1 MKMTRRNF
9 LSASALTLLSCQL
22 APAARADCLLSDLF
36 HGADTALPPKPLTA
50 KVMDANPFM
59 GRSESNIH
67 HDCYNTDSTDAILP
81 VGICP
86 EVNVAME
93 KTNPNASPA
102 IFFDNFDNPV
112 SPFLGGLAIRDLDAE
127 EVRTIGFFSPAKHD
141 GGGYLIQSSYS
152 FVDGRNLIV
161 CPTSHNHVL
170 MLRATDENGTPL
182 PVFEKVL
189 DINIKEAA
197 ERVLGRS
204 LEQNL
209 LSIVF
214 DYDGNL
220 WFVTG
225 GFRIYPSRGQQ
236 GAMGYISHNAI
247 DAILAGGTADLDH
260 EVHVYAPAPG
270 EGAENGIASCRE
282 GAVILTNLA
291 CYLLRANGGVEVVWR
306 TPYDSVGAKDSRE
319 GAATTGGGLAWGGG
333 CSPSLSRELVFFT
346 DNLETVSLMAV
357 DIHTGEV
364 AASHPVIDELPANMP
379 VSVENSAIVYDH
391 GNGRVS
397 TIVCNW
403 FGAGSPNLAKP
414 DSDSSIQSYENIYDR
429 NWLLK
434 GNCMIMPGVERVDT
448 IRTADGW
455 TMKSIWCRDDLSDTS
470 MMKLSTATGYI
481 YGFVQDVD
489 SGMWQYIVLDFDT
502 GKTVLTVDVA
512 SLYGYN
518 NMAIGM
524 YAGRDGNKLYCPT
537 GYIYGFVQDV
547 DSGMWQYIVLDFD
560 TGKTVLTVDV
570 ASLYGYNNM
579 AIGMYA
585 GRDGNKLY
593 CPTGYKELLRLQDRF
608 VFLPEMPYRKVDLD
622 KTSRRVLSA
631 AEFQAAGGAGT
642 PASWLHTATLDNLHP
657 ATTVSFRINGLTGNA
672 ADYKL
677 FALGTDGRYH
687 EVSDWHFDDAPARLS
702 AKKVYTICLTAQD
715 GGSFDLS
722 PDTKEVTL
730 SIVLAR

>member
-1 MKMTRRNF
+1 MKKRKIIH
-9 LSASALTLLSCQL
+9 SALSLSLTAALCLSMAACGGTQTPADSVAASQPS
-22 APAARADCLLSDLF
+22 APSAVVQPSAAETTSA
-36 HGADTALPPKPLTA
+36 ALPVKALNPKQVEENPYMA
-50 KVMDANPFM
+50 KSDA
-59 GRSESNIH
+59 NIH
-67 HDCYNTDSTDAILP
+67 HDGYNTDSTDEILP
-81 VGICP
+81 LAICP
-86 EVNVAME
+86 EINVSYE
-93 KTNPNASPA
+93 TTNANASPA
-102 IFFDNFDNPV
+102 IYFDSYGHAVVPL
-112 SPFLGGLAIRDLDAE
+112 LGGIAIRDLNAE
-127 EVRTIGFFSPAKHD
+127 ETKTLGYFSPKKHD
-141 GGGYLIQSSYS
+141 GGGYVIQSSYTFMDAS
-152 FVDGRNLIV
+152 NRIV
-161 CPTSHNHVL
+161 CPTSNNHVL
-170 MLRATDENGTPL
+170 MLRATDENGNVL
-182 PVFEKVL
+182 PEFEKVL
-189 DINIKEAA
+189 DIDIKAAAEAA
-197 ERVLGRS
+197 LGKE
-204 LEQNL
+204 LTQNL
-209 LSIVF
+209 LSVVF

-220 WFVTG
+220 WFATG
-225 GFRIYPSRGQQ
+225 GFRIYPQRQQQ
-236 GAMGYISHNAI
+236 GVIGYIAHSAI
-247 DAILAGGTADLDH
+247 DAILNGKQTDLSKAVFVH
-260 EVHVYAPAPG
+260 ELTPG
-270 EGAENGIASCRE
+270 EGAENGIAASKE
-282 GAVILTNLA
+282 GAVILTNQN
-291 CYLLRANGGVEVVWR
+291 CYLLRANNGVEAVWC
-306 TPYDSVGAKDSRE
+306 TPYKSAGAKVSGE
-319 GAATTGGGLAWGGG
+319 GDKTTGGGLAWGGG
-333 CSPSLSRELVFFT
+333 CSPTLTPNLVLFT
-346 DNLETVSLMAV
+346 DNQDPVNLLALDMK
-357 DIHTGEV
+357 TGEV
-364 AASHPVIDELPANMP
+364 VASTPVLDDLPEGYQVA
-379 VSVENSAIVYDH
+379 VENSAIVYDD
-391 GNGRVS
+391 GEGTVS

-470 MMKLSTATGYI
+470 MMKLSTA
-481 YGFVQDVD
+481 
-489 SGMWQYIVLDFDT
+489 
-502 GKTVLTVDVA
+502 
-512 SLYGYN
+512 
-518 NMAIGM
+518 
-524 YAGRDGNKLYCPT
+524 T

-722 PDTKEVTL
+722 PDAKEVTL
-730 SIVLAR
+730 SVVLAR

>member
-1 MKMTRRNF
+1 MAA
-9 LSASALTLLSCQL
+9 ASS
-22 APAARADCLLSDLF
+22 R
-36 HGADTALPPKPLTA
+36 
-50 KVMDANPFM
+50 
-59 GRSESNIH
+59 
-67 HDCYNTDSTDAILP
+67 
-81 VGICP
+81 
-86 EVNVAME
+86 
-93 KTNPNASPA
+93 
-102 IFFDNFDNPV
+102 
-112 SPFLGGLAIRDLDAE
+112 
-127 EVRTIGFFSPAKHD
+127 
-141 GGGYLIQSSYS
+141 
-152 FVDGRNLIV
+152 
-161 CPTSHNHVL
+161 
-170 MLRATDENGTPL
+170 
-182 PVFEKVL
+182 
-189 DINIKEAA
+189 
-197 ERVLGRS
+197 
-204 LEQNL
+204 NL

-247 DAILAGGTADLDH
+247 ETILAGGTADLDH

-357 DIHTGEV
+357 DIRTGEV
-364 AASHPVIDELPANMP
+364 AASHPIIDELPANMP

-455 TMKSIWCRDDLSDTS
+455 TMKSVWCRDDLSDTS
-470 MMKLSTATGYI
+470 MMKLSTA
-481 YGFVQDVD
+481 
-489 SGMWQYIVLDFDT
+489 
-502 GKTVLTVDVA
+502 
-512 SLYGYN
+512 
-518 NMAIGM
+518 
-524 YAGRDGNKLYCPT
+524 T

-702 AKKVYTICLTAQD
+702 AKKVYTICLTVQD

-722 PDTKEVTL
+722 PDAKEVTL
-730 SIVLAR
+730 SVVLAR